1 MGEPYKI
8 TIKHTP
14 GTSQPWSYVVFQ
26 GVMKLDSGSTASR
39 SEAIDRAER
48 FADDHA
54 ANTGAEFTYG
64 YSPKLK
70 G

>member
-39 SEAIDRAER
+39 SEAIDRAKRGLRMTTPRTRER
-48 FADDHA
+48 NSLTDTAP
-54 ANTGAEFTYG
+54 
-64 YSPKLK
+64 S
-70 G
+70 